1 MRTFK
6 IKFAYRCL
14 LQNCQQM
21 QNLQDLN
28 SRTFQGFSR
37 TFKHLIFKGLEVF
50 IPGSSIFKDFSSML
64 WSLQWRS
71 RDPHTITHTCI
82 PAASQSQPSPLD
94 QDLRIPSTV
103 PSACWPAWQRPGPP
117 ISASLQYILRT
128 LLPPPTTQN
137 YSLRN
142 TPHNRQLP
150 DRLSR
155 IMDWNFTV
163 RMLYRNMCLWSYDLM
178 ALYKSVYY
186 YYYYRPTFKS
196 RLDKHWL
203 DQDVLYNF
211 HSELTGTGGASI
223 CMRYCKRYGRRGIPA
238 PVYSHWIGLD

>member
-28 SRTFQGFSR
+28 SRTFRGFSR
-37 TFKHLIFKGLEVF
+37 TFKHRIFKGLEVF
-50 IPGSSIFKDFSSML
+50 IPSSSIFKDFSSML
-64 WSLQWRS
+64 WTLQWRS

-103 PSACWPAWQRPGPP
+103 GLPSGCWPAWQRPVPPGPP
-117 ISASLQYILRT
+117 ISASLQYVLRT

-155 IMDWNFTV
+155 IMDCNFTV

-186 YYYYRPTFKS
+186 YYYYWLLYI
-196 RLDKHWL
+196 LDL
-203 DQDVLYNF
+203 CFVLF
-211 HSELTGTGGASI
+211 LCTTAVCSTQ
-223 CMRYCKRYGRRGIPA
+223 RRWCSQIAGI
-238 PVYSHWIGLD
+238 YSDCSTREINATLLFVFL